1 MLAFLRSLFARGPVE
16 APTAPAQERPG
27 AIPVLAHGEAPAAPP
42 SAPQA
47 GKLHFGGVPSPV
59 TYVVGDQPSTLMAP
73 AKGPPSL
80 TARDME
86 RLRGVHPDLVRVVKR
101 ARSRVAFFVAEG
113 LRTHDRQRQLV
124 AEGKSKTLNSRHLTG
139 HAVDLYPVSDI
150 PIPKMKLPDFKEL
163 VDAMRWAAAVEGVP
177 IVCGFDWGWD
187 APHYEL
193 PRASYPA

>member
-1 MLAFLRSLFARGPVE
+1 MLGFLRSLITRGPVE
-16 APTAPAQERPG
+16 APTAPAPEPPG
-27 AIPVLAHGEAPAAPP
+27 AIPVSAFGEAP
-42 SAPQA
+42 
-47 GKLHFGGVPSPV
+47 
-59 TYVVGDQPSTLMAP
+59 P
-73 AKGPPSL
+73 APPSL

-113 LRTHDRQRQLV
+113 LRTHERQRQLV
-124 AEGKSKTLNSRHLTG
+124 AEGKSKTLKSRHLTG

-150 PIPKMKLPDFKEL
+150 PIPKMGLPDFVGL
-163 VDAMRWAAAVEGVP
+163 VEAMRWAAAVERVP

-193 PRASYPA
+193 PKASYPA

>member
-16 APTAPAQERPG
+16 APTAPAQPTTG
-27 AIPVLAHGEAPAAPP
+27 AIPVLAFGEAPLAPP
-42 SAPQA
+42 SP
-47 GKLHFGGVPSPV
+47 
-59 TYVVGDQPSTLMAP
+59 AP
-73 AKGPPSL
+73 AL

-101 ARSRVAFFVAEG
+101 ARTRVAFFVAEG
-113 LRTHDRQRQLV
+113 LRTHERQRQLV

-150 PIPKMKLPDFKEL
+150 PIPKMKLADFKEL

-193 PRASYPA
+193 PRGSYPA